1 MNLLSKISFLKRF
14 NLSYIRENSFHDY
27 EILYKKFSIN
37 PYNKIINEN
46 IDFCSYTY
54 VVNGSKKLEEY
65 EVLEEKY
72 IKLFKFLFHTY
83 SVSCI
88 VVESDKLSII
98 QYDNFLSFKID
109 LIKAL
114 REDTKINFLLNEL
127 GLVVN
132 CNFDLIIIA
141 YFFDDS
147 IDFSDL
153 SDIVD
158 SFELFFNEI
167 TE

>member
-1 MNLLSKISFLKRF
+1 
-14 NLSYIRENSFHDY
+14 
-27 EILYKKFSIN
+27 
-37 PYNKIINEN
+37 
-46 IDFCSYTY
+46 
-54 VVNGSKKLEEY
+54 
-65 EVLEEKY
+65 
-72 IKLFKFLFHTY
+72 
-83 SVSCI
+83 VSCI